1 MDISQLLNTYVLL
14 NLKNESNSLYNILF
28 TICIIYLI
36 KNYEKL
42 FILMYN
48 LYSEYLFNK
57 CTIKLEMKV
66 QSLSSHMKSI
76 YHNSNKVL
84 GVIYKLKQM
93 NIKANAYTEI
103 HADIELEDDVEGPY
117 TTQLIP
123 HLKNFKIND
132 DLYITIEIKSDK
144 IADSY
149 KNENSQKH
157 NVLLEYKLII
167 IHLYSYKNNI
177 NYLKDF
183 VEECEQE
190 YIKFLNRYANN
201 KCIYISSCHYDDVD
215 KYIKFN
221 KYNFSSTKN
230 FSNLFFEGKDLI
242 INRIDN
248 YLTNSEKYNNLGIP
262 HTLGFLFHGPPG
274 TGKTSTIK
282 AIANYTNRTIVSIN
296 VKHFDNVYSLI
307 KLFNTE
313 FLSAYKLPF
322 EKRLYVFEEIDCN
335 DAFLCREKKIEK
347 EEQKDQLKITL
358 SSDTKSLKKQMIEEE
373 NKITVGNLLEVLDG
387 IIEPKDRMCIFTT
400 NHIEKIDKAFLRPGR
415 IDVIMEFKKLRKV
428 DIQSLFKIWFNKP
441 IPEKEFSMIKDYTI
455 SQAEF
460 GKLCFDNINNPQKV
474 ISKLSTFQN

>member
-14 NLKNESNSLYNILF
+14 NLKNENNNFYNILL
-28 TICIIYLI
+28 TIAVIYLI
-36 KNYEKL
+36 KNYETFMML
-42 FILMYN
+42 GYN
-48 LYSEYLFNK
+48 LYSEYLFKK

-84 GVIYKLKQM
+84 GVIYNLKQI
-93 NIKANAYTEI
+93 NVKANSYTEV
-103 HADIELEDDVEGPY
+103 HADIELEDVEGPY

-123 HLKNFKIND
+123 HLKNFKIKD
-132 DLYITIEIKSDK
+132 DLYISTEIISDK

-149 KNENSQKH
+149 KNNDSVKH
-157 NVLLEYKLII
+157 NVLLEYKMII
-167 IHLYSYKNNI
+167 VHLYCYKNNI

-183 VEECEQE
+183 VEECEQD
-190 YIKFLNRYANN
+190 YIKFLNRFSNN
-201 KCIYISSCHYDDVD
+201 TCIYISSCHYDELE
-215 KYIKFN
+215 KYSKFN

-242 INRIDN
+242 VSRIDN
-248 YLTNSEKYNNLGIP
+248 YLTNSEKYNKLGIP

-282 AIANYTNRTIVSIN
+282 AIANYTNRTIVSVNI
-296 VKHFDNVYSLI
+296 KHVENVYSLI
-307 KLFNTE
+307 KLFNNE
-313 FLSAYKLPF
+313 FITAYKLPF

-335 DAFLCREKKIEK
+335 EAFLSRDRKIEK
-347 EEQKDQLKITL
+347 EDQKDQLQITL
-358 SSDTKSLKKQMIEEE
+358 NGDNKTLKQKMKEED

-387 IIEPKDRMCIFTT
+387 IIEPKDRMCVFTT
-400 NHIEKIDKAFLRPGR
+400 NHIESIDSAFLRPGR

-428 DIQSLFKIWFNKP
+428 DIQSLFKIWFNKS
-441 IPEKEFSMIKDYTI
+441 IPEKDFGMIKDYTI

-460 GKLCFDNINNPQKV
+460 GKICFDNINSPQKV
-474 ISKLSTFQN
+474 ISKLITFQN